1 MGKIM
6 RILFMFTFCL
16 FAVTA
21 MGQTSPVSEKV
32 NVVYEKDVQKFHAN
46 VQPKYFLDSILMG
59 ASLPLF
65 SKAEIKEVLV
75 NKNNKFGEVYIATK
89 NPGLF
94 RFMTLDEIKNKYV
107 KSPSPA
113 TLYMIDNDLVKG
125 NIADL
130 KIDENYILNINVL
143 SENDF
148 GSLKGSVKDIDIIKI
163 TTKSEENLE
172 RAGQVYIRGTAYQ
185 AGL

>member
-1 MGKIM
+1 M
-6 RILFMFTFCL
+6 RLLLMFTFCL

-21 MGQTSPVSEKV
+21 MGQTSPVSDKV
-32 NVVYEKDVQKFHAN
+32 KVIYEKDVQKFHAN
-46 VQPKYFLDSILMG
+46 IQPKYFLDSALVG
-59 ASLPLF
+59 ASLPPF
-65 SKAEIKEVLV
+65 SRNEIKEILV
-75 NKNNKFGEVYIATK
+75 SKDNRFGEVYIATK
-89 NPGLF
+89 NPGIF

-107 KSPSPA
+107 KSPSSA
-113 TLYMIDNDLVKG
+113 TLYMIDNDQVKG

-130 KIDENYILNINVL
+130 KIDENYILNINIL

-148 GSLKGSVKDIDIIKI
+148 GSLKGAVKNINIIKI

-172 RAGQVYIRGTAYQ
+172 RAGQVYIRGAEYQ